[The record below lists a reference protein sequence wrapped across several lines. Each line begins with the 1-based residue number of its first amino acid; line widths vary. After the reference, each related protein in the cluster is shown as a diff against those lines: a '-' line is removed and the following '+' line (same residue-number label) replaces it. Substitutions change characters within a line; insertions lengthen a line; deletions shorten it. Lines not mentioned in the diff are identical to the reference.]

1 MKTDLS
7 AVIVGKHVLADE
19 FLRLKNVMII
29 RYVHSWG
36 GQIADRKW
44 WEGTINGEVE
54 DWNSPNQ
61 LIKQAESKGVAWV
74 KLRYHKNGKVSCVQ
88 KSE

>member
-19 FLRLKNVMII
+19 FLRLKNVMLI
-29 RYVHSWG
+29 RYVRRWG
-36 GQIADRKW
+36 GHPLDNKW
-44 WEGTINGEVE
+44 WEGSINGEVE
-54 DWNSPNQ
+54 DWNSPKQ
-61 LIKQAESKGVAWV
+61 LIKQAESKGLAWV
-74 KLRYHKNGKVSCVQ
+74 VIRHHKNGKVSCVQ

>member
-1 MKTDLS
+1 MKTDIS

-29 RYVHSWG
+29 HYVHRWG
-36 GQIADRKW
+36 GQLADRKL
-44 WEGTINGEVE
+44 WEGTMNGDVE
-54 DWNSPNQ
+54 DWNSPKQ
-61 LIKQAESKGVAWV
+61 LIKQAEREDVAWIV
-74 KLRYHKNGKVSCVQ
+74 VRHHKNGKVSCVQ